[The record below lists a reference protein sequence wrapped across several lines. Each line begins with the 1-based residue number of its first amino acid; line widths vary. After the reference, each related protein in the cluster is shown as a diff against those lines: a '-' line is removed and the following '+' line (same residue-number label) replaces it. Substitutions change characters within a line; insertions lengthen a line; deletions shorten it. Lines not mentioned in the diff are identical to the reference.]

1 MFEPDAELFDQA
13 LTAEIYFLNRIE
25 KRKQT
30 LAKLLVELTGFDPS
44 MNLRLR
50 ELEEWR
56 ESQKRVETNL
66 DKIPLAENHIE
77 PKRVAMSNVTGLD
90 GGILQAA
97 LEKAKQR
104 LAAKVMDGANR
115 IANATSAGEAKVE
128 GVVANLE
135 VKIEKEIEDQVA
147 PFVTMTNGGPV

>member
-1 MFEPDAELFDQA
+1 MFEPDGELFDQA
-13 LTAEIYFLNRIE
+13 LTAELYFLNRIE

-44 MNLRLR
+44 MNQRLR

-66 DKIPLAENHIE
+66 DKIPLAEHHNE
-77 PKRVAMSNVTGLD
+77 RAVMSNVTGLD
-90 GGILQAA
+90 GGVLQAA

-104 LAAKVMDGANR
+104 LAAKVMEGATR
-115 IANATSAGEAKVE
+115 IGNATSAGEAKVE
-128 GVVANLE
+128 GVVSNLE